1 MSAGVS
7 LIELIEFTDWERS
20 AWHDWLRERGDK
32 VLAFSL
38 GPHGDGR
45 MQNIGDLVKHIF
57 IAEKHHVE
65 RLSDRLLTDTNLIPN
80 DSVEGLFRFG
90 QRSRK
95 DLRDF
100 VETRPA
106 EDWEDSREFEIMG
119 KIVSVTPRK
128 FIVHILTHEIR
139 HWAQVATMLRLNG
152 LTGGFPD
159 FLFSPVMGGGVV
171 HPSGLREQG

>member
-20 AWHDWLRERGDK
+20 MWHDWLRERSDK
-32 VLAFSL
+32 VLGISL

-65 RLSDRLLTDTNLIPN
+65 RLSDRPLTDTNLIPN
-80 DSVEGLFRFG
+80 DSVEELFRFG

-100 VETRPA
+100 VETHPA

-139 HWAQVATMLRLNG
+139 HWAQIATMLRLNG

-159 FLFSPVMGGGVV
+159 FLFSPVMSGGVRT
-171 HPSGLREQG
+171 LRV